1 MGGGPAAPPRSAAE
15 TAAIPAWAD
24 AAVDVSAAICS
35 ATAAAPFIMTV
46 DKAVVEASAGHSGL
60 GTAMLKGIRTMLT
73 RPHHLIQQPSLWM
86 VAGVYGVTYATAN
99 LIDTSCERMLDPQ
112 KESSAA
118 VHGVAKLVGT
128 TAVNMTASIT
138 KDVAFARMYGA
149 TGASGPM
156 PKATIGFFAARDV
169 LTIGAAFTMPKI
181 LATALIGSGTVDEK
195 YAGETAQLISPIAM
209 QVFCSPLHLMA
220 LHCYNVREA
229 TPTQRLL
236 GVWKTLP
243 ETTLV
248 RMCRMAPA
256 YGVGGVLNT
265 SLCTKGRDYNLQVF
279 YELPLQREAAA
290 RAAAAHGR
298 EPSEGLLTGGADGKL
313 VRRPSLAARRRRIM
327 DTYAHRVQSA
337 MDLLGDVDPA
347 TVESPLRQAHD
358 AMGEDGTAAAFS
370 PAGVGYYP
378 NLAELVDQKLGFNEE
393 LEAKLAGLLGDS
405 RDVPD
410 LPTE

>member
-138 KDVAFARMYGA
+138 KDLAFARMYGA

-358 AMGEDGTAAAFS
+358 AMGEDGMAAAFS

>member
-138 KDVAFARMYGA
+138 KDIAFARMYGA

-358 AMGEDGTAAAFS
+358 AMGEDGAAAAFS